1 MNAGNLVQSAGGTLG
16 MGAGLSSLGLAMG
29 PLGWAGLAALNLLP
43 AIIGGNQQAKQRR
56 QEAMMR
62 AAEIEASPW
71 TGRGATTQVS
81 TPQSNVWAN
90 LLGAG
95 ANVIGQGAAIE
106 KARRDAA
113 MNEMLMQRMQEA
125 PMMGAGQPMGWM
137 DLMKMQQLTA

>member
-43 AIIGGNQQAKQRR
+43 AIMGGNQQAEQRKR
-56 QEAMMR
+56 EATLR

-71 TGRGATTQVS
+71 TGRGATTQME
-81 TPQSNVWAN
+81 TKEPNVWAN

-95 ANVIGQGAAIE
+95 TNVLSQGASIE